1 LEDQSLGSH
10 PEQLVTEPLSASHAT
25 VEREVDMNEGKLL
38 WSMVFSGYFCPLQ
51 SMSGVYKLEADLYP
65 FQSFILLSL
74 GVKNCLMQVT
84 GISVLSRQ
92 VRFCSAWIT
101 AHYLSNTR
109 LLTFIDGGDC
119 LLVVSVCEGYRQN
132 VFCEN
137 PLKNMENN
145 LPAPVTT
152 VHRISGNLWMG

>member
-1 LEDQSLGSH
+1 M
-10 PEQLVTEPLSASHAT
+10 QLWRGQDIDVK
-25 VEREVDMNEGKLL
+25 EGKLL
-38 WSMVFSGYFCPLQ
+38 WSTMYSGYFCPLQ

-65 FQSFILLSL
+65 FQSFILLSF

-109 LLTFIDGGDC
+109 LWHLLMEEIVYWWLQCVKDITRMFSVRIHSKIWRITCLPLWLAWPQFTEFQETFEI
-119 LLVVSVCEGYRQN
+119 LLQAQTIAVVLEIL
-132 VFCEN
+132 E
-137 PLKNMENN
+137 
-145 LPAPVTT
+145 
-152 VHRISGNLWMG
+152 

>member
-1 LEDQSLGSH
+1 VRTLEVHENRTCTCQQPENGVSGLSWRISHWVLTLSNWSLNLFLPH
-10 PEQLVTEPLSASHAT
+10 MQLW
-25 VEREVDMNEGKLL
+25 RGQEVDVNDGKLL

-65 FQSFILLSL
+65 FQSFILLSF

-109 LLTFIDGGDC
+109 L
-119 LLVVSVCEGYRQN
+119 
-132 VFCEN
+132 
-137 PLKNMENN
+137 
-145 LPAPVTT
+145 
-152 VHRISGNLWMG
+152 